1 LTLQLLWPSQVHY
14 SCKGGPKGMHTSTS
28 RQLGYSAPIPVVK
41 VPLYIPAYSLW
52 HSSIWQ
58 CRWYIGHASIYMVLC
73 FCQLL
78 VFFPSDLC
86 MEHLK
91 LFSTGME
98 NVCLWDGLEYGFNF
112 SFSSL
117 LHVQG
122 RAPKIS
128 GCFIE
133 NIYCALDQVRMPS
146 SKEDI
151 ANFFSGVPPMPQQL
165 GERDEEEEEEEIR
178 QEGDEEGG
186 RRRGLS
192 PPKAKRSKSEV
203 KALTV
208 TNLHVSMHL
217 GSYVSPLN
225 VGLPFVSLATQ
236 KAV

>member
-1 LTLQLLWPSQVHY
+1 
-14 SCKGGPKGMHTSTS
+14 
-28 RQLGYSAPIPVVK
+28 
-41 VPLYIPAYSLW
+41 
-52 HSSIWQ
+52 
-58 CRWYIGHASIYMVLC
+58 
-73 FCQLL
+73 
-78 VFFPSDLC
+78 

-98 NVCLWDGLEYGFNF
+98 NVRLWDGLESGFNF

-151 ANFFSGVPPMPQQL
+151 ANFFSGVPPMPQQP
-165 GERDEEEEEEEIR
+165 GEREEEEEEEIR

-217 GSYVSPLN
+217 GSYVSTFN